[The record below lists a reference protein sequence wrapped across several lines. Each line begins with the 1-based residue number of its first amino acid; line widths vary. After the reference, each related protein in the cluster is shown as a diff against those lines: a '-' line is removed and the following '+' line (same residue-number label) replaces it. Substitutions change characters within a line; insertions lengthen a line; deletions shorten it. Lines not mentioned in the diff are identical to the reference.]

1 MLARTSKIDGRHLGK
16 LLAAV
21 VRAEDEFD
29 GRPPLPEIL
38 GQDLGAGHVALA
50 RRVGNGAV
58 GAHEASEK
66 ILHLA
71 FTCVAL
77 ADADALSRGRLIDI
91 EPRGDGELC
100 HWIYFAG
107 VESVSPAI
115 VRHTKRLGIGDAASA
130 HLFRGLEDDIPLACR
145 AEPPRG
151 RDAGGA
157 GAHDDGIHPAGTRH
171 LDYGRRARRP
181 KGGPCRGR
189 AGRGKKGAAAE
200 MFHGVSAGVLRGLPR
215 SA

>member
-21 VRAEDEFD
+21 VSAEDEFD
-29 GRPPLPEIL
+29 GRPPFPEIL

-58 GAHEASEK
+58 GTHEASEK

-91 EPRGDGELC
+91 EPRGDGELR
-100 HWIYFAG
+100 HRIYFAG
-107 VESVSPAI
+107 VEA
-115 VRHTKRLGIGDAASA
+115 
-130 HLFRGLEDDIPLACR
+130 
-145 AEPPRG
+145 
-151 RDAGGA
+151 
-157 GAHDDGIHPAGTRH
+157 
-171 LDYGRRARRP
+171 
-181 KGGPCRGR
+181 
-189 AGRGKKGAAAE
+189 
-200 MFHGVSAGVLRGLPR
+200 
-215 SA
+215 